1 MSLVELLQGVVGF
14 GLDLISILFRLFLFA
29 LVQVI
34 MSFKNR
40 NGILYGIAVVFFP
53 WAIILIFWI
62 PRKTPKL
69 DSRYRNMD
77 EFKGLNPVVASIMS
91 LAAMVAKSD
100 GRVSEEEILQVKQFV
115 ARNFRISKA
124 DLDGYKGAF
133 NYGKNH
139 PTEYEQFAKVIR
151 GYYTNRM
158 TLLGL
163 AYLFMGLAQG
173 NKEGI
178 PADEVL
184 LRNILYS
191 MGISQMEYVGMKNSY
206 YARQNGGAWGG
217 NWQDAY
223 GAGQRT
229 GYAPPRENLRKRYT
243 DVLGVSEDAS
253 TQEIKSAYRKIVKE
267 FHPDKVA
274 SKGMPNEYVEYAT
287 QKVKDANEAYEYL
300 MKNQES

>member
-1 MSLVELLQGVVGF
+1 MSLVEMLQGVIGF

-29 LVQVI
+29 VVQVI

-40 NGILYGIAVVFFP
+40 NGILYGVAVFFFP
-53 WAIILIFWI
+53 WAIFLLFWI

-69 DSRYRNMD
+69 DARYKNME
-77 EFKGLNPVVASIMS
+77 EFRGLNPVIASIMS

-100 GRVSEEEILQVKQFV
+100 GRVSESEILQVKQFV
-115 ARNFRISKA
+115 AQNFRISKE
-124 DLDGYKGAF
+124 DLDRYRGAF
-133 NYGKNH
+133 NYGKKH
-139 PTEYEQFAKVIR
+139 PEEYEQFTRVIR

-173 NKEGI
+173 NKGTI
-178 PADEVL
+178 ADEVL

-191 MGISQMEYVGMKNSY
+191 MGISQMEYMGMKNSY

-217 NWQDAY
+217 NWQDAF
-223 GAGQRT
+223 GSGQRT
-229 GYAPPRENLRKRYT
+229 NYAPPRVNQTKRYT
-243 DVLGVSEDAS
+243 DVLGVSENAS

-274 SKGMPNEYVEYAT
+274 SKGMPKEYVDYAT
-287 QKVKDANEAYEYL
+287 QKVKEANEAYEYL
-300 MKNQES
+300 MKQKES